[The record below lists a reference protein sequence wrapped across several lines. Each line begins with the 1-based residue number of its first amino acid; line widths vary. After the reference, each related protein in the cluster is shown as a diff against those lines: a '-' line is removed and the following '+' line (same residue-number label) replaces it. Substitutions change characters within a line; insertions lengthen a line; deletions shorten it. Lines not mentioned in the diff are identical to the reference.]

1 MLTPKQADAAAEQA
15 IADYAA
21 ALSLS
26 SHTEVRQALEM
37 LISKAARG
45 IEKYCG
51 AEVAVDVLTRTS
63 GHLMRNPMAQQQK
76 Q

>member
-1 MLTPKQADAAAEQA
+1 MVTPKQADAAAERA
-15 IADYAA
+15 IVDYAA
-21 ALSLS
+21 ELSLS
-26 SHTEVRQALEM
+26 SSTEIQQALEM

-51 AEVAVDVLTRTS
+51 AEAAVDVLNRTL
-63 GHLMRNPMAQQQK
+63 GHLLRNPLVQPQK